1 MVIVPKTAC
10 FSIICRDVVK
20 LLSRIET
27 FLSTNTFKIAL
38 EQEKEGRLVL
48 RMRRRVNI
56 VRGLRKVVSRERQ
69 MRKVGVYKLSLLAAR
84 KS

>member
-1 MVIVPKTAC
+1 M
-10 FSIICRDVVK
+10 VK

-38 EQEKEGRLVL
+38 EQEKEGRIVFAL